1 MEKEKLQ
8 EIAFN
13 IIASVGQ
20 ARSIILTAMKNQSD
34 GLIKKEQLIDELNE
48 AASVLQE
55 AGKQHLEVIQHEA
68 QNKDLPF
75 TMLLVHA
82 EDLYLT
88 TSTMLEMMLR
98 LTEMVKLKN
107 E

>member
-20 ARSIILTAMKNQSD
+20 ARSSILNAMKKQSD
-34 GLIKKEQLIDELNE
+34 GLIKKDKLIDELNE

-55 AGKQHLEVIQHEA
+55 AGKQHLEVIQYEA

-98 LTEMVKLKN
+98 LTLMVKLEN